1 MSSVS
6 LVIPADGIKITAN
19 KIIKNKEDAPS
30 SFYQRFR
37 AFVRN
42 ILFIKPKNIEDV
54 TEVLESSLSSDIIDE
69 VAFSIAENA
78 IKLRATSVK
87 EIMIPKVEMVNIYI
101 DDSSEK
107 LLETVIESGHSRYP
121 VINEKK
127 KKVEGILLAKDL
139 LPLLS
144 INEEVNLDS
153 IMRDAK
159 VVPETKRADSLLE
172 EFKKDKSHLAVV
184 IDEYGEICGLVTI
197 EDILEELVGEI
208 EDEHDIDD
216 LDLIQVSEKEFIADA
231 KIEIDEF
238 EEKFEINLNESSVE
252 TLGGYMTKKLGILPK
267 VGDKIIVE
275 SIELVVT
282 AADKRRIKK
291 IGISIIT

>member
-1 MSSVS
+1 M
-6 LVIPADGIKITAN
+6 N

-139 LPLLS
+139 LSLLS
-144 INEEVNLDS
+144 KNEEVNLDS

-238 EEKFEINLNESSVE
+238 EEKFEINLDESSVE

-291 IGISIIT
+291 IGISIIG

>member
-1 MSSVS
+1 M
-6 LVIPADGIKITAN
+6 N

-87 EIMIPKVEMVNIYI
+87 EIMIPKVEMVNIFI

-291 IGISIIT
+291 IGISIIS

>member
-1 MSSVS
+1 M
-6 LVIPADGIKITAN
+6 N
-19 KIIKNKEDAPS
+19 KIIKNKGEAPS

-37 AFVRN
+37 AFIRN

-54 TEVLESSLSSDIIDE
+54 TEVLENSLSSDIIDE

-78 IKLRATSVK
+78 IKLRATSAK
-87 EIMIPKVEMVNIYI
+87 EIMIPKVEMVNIYT
-101 DDSSEK
+101 DDLSEK

-144 INEEVNLDS
+144 LKEEINLDS

-238 EEKFEINLNESSVE
+238 EEKFGVDLNESTVE

-267 VGDKIIVE
+267 VGDKIIVG
-275 SIELVVT
+275 SVELIVT

-291 IGISIIT
+291 IGISTIN

>member
-1 MSSVS
+1 M
-6 LVIPADGIKITAN
+6 N

-107 LLETVIESGHSRYP
+107 LIETVIESGHSRYP

-238 EEKFEINLNESSVE
+238 EEKFEINLDESSVE

-275 SIELVVT
+275 SIELIVT

-291 IGISIIT
+291 IGISIIS

>member
-1 MSSVS
+1 M
-6 LVIPADGIKITAN
+6 N
-19 KIIKNKEDAPS
+19 KIIKNKEDVPS

-78 IKLRATSVK
+78 IKLRATSAK

-107 LLETVIESGHSRYP
+107 LIETVIESGHSRYP

-144 INEEVNLDS
+144 INEEVDLDS

-159 VVPETKRADSLLE
+159 VIPETKRADSLLE

-291 IGISIIT
+291 IGISIIS

>member
-1 MSSVS
+1 M
-6 LVIPADGIKITAN
+6 N

-159 VVPETKRADSLLE
+159 VIPETKRADSLLE

-291 IGISIIT
+291 IGISIIS

>member
-1 MSSVS
+1 M
-6 LVIPADGIKITAN
+6 N

-78 IKLRATSVK
+78 IKLRTTSVK

-101 DDSSEK
+101 DDSSKK

-144 INEEVNLDS
+144 INEDVNLDS

-238 EEKFEINLNESSVE
+238 EEKFEINLNENSVE

-267 VGDKIIVE
+267 VGDKIIIE

-291 IGISIIT
+291 IGISIIS

>member
-1 MSSVS
+1 M
-6 LVIPADGIKITAN
+6 N

-238 EEKFEINLNESSVE
+238 EKKFEINLNESSVE

>member
-1 MSSVS
+1 M
-6 LVIPADGIKITAN
+6 N
-19 KIIKNKEDAPS
+19 KIIKNKEDVPS

-107 LLETVIESGHSRYP
+107 LIETVIESGHSRYP

-184 IDEYGEICGLVTI
+184 IDEYGEIRGLVTI

-291 IGISIIT
+291 IGISIIS

>member
-1 MSSVS
+1 M
-6 LVIPADGIKITAN
+6 N

-54 TEVLESSLSSDIIDE
+54 TEVLESSLSSDIIDK

-144 INEEVNLDS
+144 INEKVNLDS

-238 EEKFEINLNESSVE
+238 EEKFEINLDEGSVE

-291 IGISIIT
+291 IGISIIS

>member
-1 MSSVS
+1 M
-6 LVIPADGIKITAN
+6 N

-172 EFKKDKSHLAVV
+172 EFKRDKSHLAVV

-238 EEKFEINLNESSVE
+238 EEKFEINLDESSVE

-291 IGISIIT
+291 IGISIIS

>member
-1 MSSVS
+1 M
-6 LVIPADGIKITAN
+6 N
-19 KIIKNKEDAPS
+19 KIIKNKEDAPP

-37 AFVRN
+37 AFVIN

-127 KKVEGILLAKDL
+127 KNVEGILLSKDL

-144 INEEVNLDS
+144 VNEEVNLDS

-172 EFKKDKSHLAVV
+172 EFKKDKSHLALA

-252 TLGGYMTKKLGILPK
+252 TLGGYMTKKLGMLPK
-267 VGDKIIVE
+267 VGDKVIVE

-291 IGISIIT
+291 IGISIIS

>member
-1 MSSVS
+1 M
-6 LVIPADGIKITAN
+6 N
-19 KIIKNKEDAPS
+19 KIIKNKEDAPT

-54 TEVLESSLSSDIIDE
+54 TEVLESSLWSDIIDE

-238 EEKFEINLNESSVE
+238 EENFEINLNESSVE

>member
-1 MSSVS
+1 M
-6 LVIPADGIKITAN
+6 N
-19 KIIKNKEDAPS
+19 KIIKNKGEAPS

-37 AFVRN
+37 AFIRN

-54 TEVLESSLSSDIIDE
+54 TEVLENSLSSDIIDE

-78 IKLRATSVK
+78 IKLRATSAK
-87 EIMIPKVEMVNIYI
+87 EIMITKVEMVNIYT
-101 DDSSEK
+101 DDLSEK

-127 KKVEGILLAKDL
+127 KRVEGILLAKDL

-144 INEEVNLDS
+144 LKEEINLDS

-238 EEKFEINLNESSVE
+238 EEKFGVDLNESTVE
-252 TLGGYMTKKLGILPK
+252 TLGGYMTKRLGILPK
-267 VGDKIIVE
+267 VGDKIIVD
-275 SIELVVT
+275 SVELIVT

-291 IGISIIT
+291 IGISTIN

>member
-1 MSSVS
+1 M
-6 LVIPADGIKITAN
+6 N
-19 KIIKNKEDAPS
+19 KIIKNKEEAPS

-275 SIELVVT
+275 SIELIVT

-291 IGISIIT
+291 IGISILS

>member
-1 MSSVS
+1 M
-6 LVIPADGIKITAN
+6 N
-19 KIIKNKEDAPS
+19 KIIKNKEDAPY

-238 EEKFEINLNESSVE
+238 EEKFEINLDESSVE

-291 IGISIIT
+291 IGISIIS

>member
-1 MSSVS
+1 M
-6 LVIPADGIKITAN
+6 N
-19 KIIKNKEDAPS
+19 KIIKNKEDAPY

-238 EEKFEINLNESSVE
+238 EEKFDINLDESSVE

-275 SIELVVT
+275 SIELIVT

-291 IGISIIT
+291 IGISIIS

>member
-1 MSSVS
+1 M
-6 LVIPADGIKITAN
+6 N

-238 EEKFEINLNESSVE
+238 EEKFDINLNESSVE

-275 SIELVVT
+275 SIELIVT

-291 IGISIIT
+291 IGISIIS

>member
-1 MSSVS
+1 M
-6 LVIPADGIKITAN
+6 N

-30 SFYQRFR
+30 SFYQRLR

-87 EIMIPKVEMVNIYI
+87 EIMIPKVEMVNIYT

-107 LLETVIESGHSRYP
+107 LLETVIQSGHSRYP

-144 INEEVNLDS
+144 MNQEVNLDS

-172 EFKKDKSHLAVV
+172 EFKKDKSHLAIV

-238 EEKFEINLNESSVE
+238 EEKFEINLDESSVE

-291 IGISIIT
+291 VGISIIS

>member
-1 MSSVS
+1 M
-6 LVIPADGIKITAN
+6 N
-19 KIIKNKEDAPS
+19 KIIKNKGEAPS

-37 AFVRN
+37 AFIRN

-54 TEVLESSLSSDIIDE
+54 TEVLENSLSSDIIDE

-78 IKLRATSVK
+78 IKLRATSAK
-87 EIMIPKVEMVNIYI
+87 EIMIPKVEMVNIYT
-101 DDSSEK
+101 DDLSEK

-121 VINEKK
+121 VINERK

-144 INEEVNLDS
+144 LKEEINLDS

-238 EEKFEINLNESSVE
+238 EEKFGIDLNESTVE
-252 TLGGYMTKKLGILPK
+252 TLGGYMTKRLGILPK
-267 VGDKIIVE
+267 VGDKIIVG
-275 SIELVVT
+275 SVELIVT

-291 IGISIIT
+291 IGISTIN

>member
-1 MSSVS
+1 M
-6 LVIPADGIKITAN
+6 N

-275 SIELVVT
+275 TIELVVT

-291 IGISIIT
+291 IGISIIS

>member
-1 MSSVS
+1 M
-6 LVIPADGIKITAN
+6 N
-19 KIIKNKEDAPS
+19 KIIKNKGEAPS

-37 AFVRN
+37 AFIRN

-54 TEVLESSLSSDIIDE
+54 TEVLENSLSSDIIDE

-78 IKLRATSVK
+78 IKLRATSAK
-87 EIMIPKVEMVNIYI
+87 EIMIPKVEMVNIYT
-101 DDSSEK
+101 DDLSEK

-144 INEEVNLDS
+144 LKEEINLDS

-238 EEKFEINLNESSVE
+238 EEKFGIDLNESTVE
-252 TLGGYMTKKLGILPK
+252 TLGGYMTKRLGILPK
-267 VGDKIIVE
+267 VGDKIIVG
-275 SIELVVT
+275 SVELIVT

-291 IGISIIT
+291 IGISTIN

>member
-1 MSSVS
+1 M
-6 LVIPADGIKITAN
+6 N

-107 LLETVIESGHSRYP
+107 LIETVIESGHSRYP

-144 INEEVNLDS
+144 NNEEVNLNS

-291 IGISIIT
+291 IGISIIS

>member
-1 MSSVS
+1 M
-6 LVIPADGIKITAN
+6 N

-107 LLETVIESGHSRYP
+107 VIETVIESGHSRYP

-144 INEEVNLDS
+144 NNEEVNLNS

>member
-1 MSSVS
+1 M
-6 LVIPADGIKITAN
+6 N

-42 ILFIKPKNIEDV
+42 ILFIKPKNIKDV

>member
-1 MSSVS
+1 M
-6 LVIPADGIKITAN
+6 N

-144 INEEVNLDS
+144 LNEEVNLDS
-153 IMRDAK
+153 IMRVAK

-238 EEKFEINLNESSVE
+238 EEKFEIKLNESSVE

-291 IGISIIT
+291 IGISIIA

>member
-1 MSSVS
+1 M
-6 LVIPADGIKITAN
+6 N

-30 SFYQRFR
+30 SFYQRLR

-42 ILFIKPKNIEDV
+42 TLFIKPKNIEDV

-252 TLGGYMTKKLGILPK
+252 TLGGYMTKKLGMLPK

-291 IGISIIT
+291 IGISIIS

>member
-1 MSSVS
+1 M
-6 LVIPADGIKITAN
+6 N

-30 SFYQRFR
+30 SFYQRLR
-37 AFVRN
+37 ASIRN

-238 EEKFEINLNESSVE
+238 EEKFDINLNESSVE

>member
-1 MSSVS
+1 M
-6 LVIPADGIKITAN
+6 N

-144 INEEVNLDS
+144 INKEVNLDS

-275 SIELVVT
+275 SIELIVT

>member
-1 MSSVS
+1 M
-6 LVIPADGIKITAN
+6 N

-107 LLETVIESGHSRYP
+107 LLETVIKSGHSRYP

-153 IMRDAK
+153 IIRDAK

-291 IGISIIT
+291 IGISIIA

>member
-1 MSSVS
+1 M
-6 LVIPADGIKITAN
+6 N

-144 INEEVNLDS
+144 INDEVNLDS
-153 IMRDAK
+153 IIRDAK

>member
-1 MSSVS
+1 M
-6 LVIPADGIKITAN
+6 N
-19 KIIKNKEDAPS
+19 KIIKNKGEAPS

-37 AFVRN
+37 AFIRN

-54 TEVLESSLSSDIIDE
+54 TEVLENSLSSDIIDE

-78 IKLRATSVK
+78 IKLRATSAK
-87 EIMIPKVEMVNIYI
+87 EIMIPKVEMVNIYT
-101 DDSSEK
+101 DDLSEK

-144 INEEVNLDS
+144 LKEEINLDS

-238 EEKFEINLNESSVE
+238 EEKFGVDLNESTVE

-267 VGDKIIVE
+267 VGDKIIVG
-275 SIELVVT
+275 SIELIVT

-291 IGISIIT
+291 IGISTIN

>member
-1 MSSVS
+1 M
-6 LVIPADGIKITAN
+6 N

-87 EIMIPKVEMVNIYI
+87 EIMIPKVAMVNIYI

-184 IDEYGEICGLVTI
+184 IDEFGEICGLVTI

>member
-1 MSSVS
+1 M
-6 LVIPADGIKITAN
+6 N

-107 LLETVIESGHSRYP
+107 LLEAVIESGHSRYP

>member
-1 MSSVS
+1 M
-6 LVIPADGIKITAN
+6 N

-144 INEEVNLDS
+144 VNKEVNLDS

-172 EFKKDKSHLAVV
+172 EFKKDKSHLAVA

>member
-1 MSSVS
+1 M
-6 LVIPADGIKITAN
+6 N

-238 EEKFEINLNESSVE
+238 EERFDINLNESSVE

-291 IGISIIT
+291 IGISIIS

>member
-1 MSSVS
+1 M
-6 LVIPADGIKITAN
+6 N

-144 INEEVNLDS
+144 INEEVNLAS

>member
-1 MSSVS
+1 M
-6 LVIPADGIKITAN
+6 N
-19 KIIKNKEDAPS
+19 KIIKNKEDVPS

-54 TEVLESSLSSDIIDE
+54 TEVLENSLSSDIIDE

-78 IKLRATSVK
+78 IKLRATSAK
-87 EIMIPKVEMVNIYI
+87 EIMIPKVEMVNIYT
-101 DDSSEK
+101 DDLSEK

-144 INEEVNLDS
+144 LKEEINLDS

-238 EEKFEINLNESSVE
+238 EEKFGIDLNESTVE
-252 TLGGYMTKKLGILPK
+252 TLGGYMTKRLGILPK
-267 VGDKIIVE
+267 VGDKIIVD
-275 SIELVVT
+275 SVELIVT

-291 IGISIIT
+291 IGISTIN

>member
-1 MSSVS
+1 M
-6 LVIPADGIKITAN
+6 N

-37 AFVRN
+37 VFVRN